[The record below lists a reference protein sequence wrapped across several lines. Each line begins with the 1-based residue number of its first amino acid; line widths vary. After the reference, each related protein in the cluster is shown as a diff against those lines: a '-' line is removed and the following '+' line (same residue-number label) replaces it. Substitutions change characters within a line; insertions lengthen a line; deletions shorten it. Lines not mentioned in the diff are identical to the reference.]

1 MADSKELFLQSPEE
15 EIKGALA
22 LVNSPVFKKMLIYSR
37 SEFMQRSLPTPD
49 QVKAINEFVTILI
62 NLPDEDQS
70 MPEISSGI
78 QHDMTVPDRPNQKP
92 QPQPAS

>member
-1 MADSKELFLQSPEE
+1 MADSKEIFLQSPEE

-37 SEFMQRSLPTPD
+37 SEYMQRSLPTPD

-62 NLPDEDQS
+62 SLPDEDS
-70 MPEISSGI
+70 AMPEITSGL
-78 QHDMTVPDRPNQKP
+78 QHDLKLPERPQQTQKP
-92 QPQPAS
+92 PTE

>member
-1 MADSKELFLQSPEE
+1 MADSKDLFLQSTEG

-37 SEFMQRSLPTPD
+37 SEYMQRSLPTPD

-62 NLPDEDQS
+62 GLPDEEME
-70 MPEISSGI
+70 MPEISSGL
-78 QHDMTVPDRPNQKP
+78 QHDLKLPERPQSQKP
-92 QPQPAS
+92 PTE